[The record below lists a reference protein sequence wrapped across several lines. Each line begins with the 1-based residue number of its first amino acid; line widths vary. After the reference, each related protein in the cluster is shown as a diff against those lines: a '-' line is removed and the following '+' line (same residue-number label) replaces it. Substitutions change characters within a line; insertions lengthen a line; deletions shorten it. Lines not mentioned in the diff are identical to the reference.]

1 MEVEI
6 EEIINLDYVGNV
18 EIDLELDLENF
29 IILFLES
36 DELEEEEYKKDLEI
50 FESESVFLY
59 VLLLSD
65 LIYFF
70 EIIYKEY
77 FLLLCVFFIKNYF
90 LCIVF

>member
-77 FLLLCVFFIKNYF
+77 FLLLCVFFIKIIFY
-90 LCIVF
+90 V

>member
-1 MEVEI
+1 M
-6 EEIINLDYVGNV
+6 
-18 EIDLELDLENF
+18 ELDLENF

-59 VLLLSD
+59 VLFLSD

-90 LCIVF
+90 LRIVF

>member
-1 MEVEI
+1 M
-6 EEIINLDYVGNV
+6 
-18 EIDLELDLENF
+18 ELDLENF
-29 IILFLES
+29 ILFLES

-59 VLLLSD
+59 VLSLSD

>member
-1 MEVEI
+1 M
-6 EEIINLDYVGNV
+6 
-18 EIDLELDLENF
+18 ELDLENF
-29 IILFLES
+29 VILFLES

>member
-1 MEVEI
+1 M
-6 EEIINLDYVGNV
+6 
-18 EIDLELDLENF
+18 ELDLENF
-29 IILFLES
+29 ISFLES

-90 LCIVF
+90 LRIVF

>member
-1 MEVEI
+1 M
-6 EEIINLDYVGNV
+6 
-18 EIDLELDLENF
+18 ELDLENF